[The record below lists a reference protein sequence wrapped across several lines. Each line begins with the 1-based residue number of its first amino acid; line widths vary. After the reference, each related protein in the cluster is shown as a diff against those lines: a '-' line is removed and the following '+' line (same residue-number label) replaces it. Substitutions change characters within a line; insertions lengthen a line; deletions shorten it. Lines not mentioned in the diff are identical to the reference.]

1 MDEDGIKE
9 LLDYDSLEIDLWVV
23 EARESGEKKTYE
35 TPLPPTPTPH
45 PKKIHWEGFSRKFGD
60 LNKLV

>member
-35 TPLPPTPTPH
+35 TPLPPTPTP
-45 PKKIHWEGFSRKFGD
+45 RKFTEKGLAESFAD